1 MAGAASVLPFNRL
14 TAGEAGSSSISE
26 TASDSFQTIDEERGS
41 QRLSLERLRQWE
53 ELGYGMFIHYGM
65 STFDEKEHSLGDK
78 PSTLYAPTD
87 LNVEQWIKTA
97 SDAGMRYV
105 ILTAKHSSGHCLW
118 HSKYTDY
125 HTGTSS
131 DKTDVIAEYVKAC
144 AKYGIIPGLYYCSWD
159 DHQPMGS
166 QTPSYTE
173 WGKMSSTE
181 EYRRFQWNQVEELL
195 TQYGKIGEVW
205 IDIPG
210 MLPRDYR
217 HKLYNRIAELQPDA
231 LIVMNHGYGDGQKF
245 DVNYA
250 WPSDVVTIERW
261 LPNSETKYVKWRE
274 IEGKRYYM
282 PGEVCDPI
290 GHEWFFLKGDYP
302 RSDEELLGMYL
313 VSRTRGANFLLNVPP
328 DKTGQ
333 IPRMYVDALLTLRKN
348 ISLVTEKYR
357 V

>member
-1 MAGAASVLPFNRL
+1 MKRRDFIYTMAMAGAASAVPFNGL
-14 TAGEAGSSSISE
+14 KAGISE
-26 TASDSFQTIDEERGS
+26 NSPQEEKGN
-41 QRLSLERLRQWE
+41 QRLSLTRLHEWE
-53 ELGYGMFIHYGM
+53 ALGYGMFIHFGM

-78 PSTLYAPTD
+78 PSTLYAPTALD
-87 LNVEQWIKTA
+87 VDQWIKTA
-97 SDAGMRYV
+97 RDAGMKYV
-105 ILTAKHSSGHCLW
+105 ILTTKHSSGHCLW

-125 HTGTSS
+125 HVGTSG
-131 DKTDVIAEYVKAC
+131 DKTDVLAAFVKSC
-144 AKYGIIPGLYYCSWD
+144 DKYNIIPGFYYCSWD

-166 QTPSYTE
+166 QTPSHVPWNE
-173 WGKMSSTE
+173 MSSTE
-181 EYRRFQWNQVEELL
+181 AYRQFQWNQVEEIL

-217 HKLYNRIAELQPDA
+217 QKLYNQIAVWQPDA

-245 DVNYA
+245 DIDYA

-274 IEGKRYYM
+274 IEGKKYYL

-290 GHEWFFLKGDYP
+290 GHEWFFLKGDEP

-313 VSRTRGANFLLNVPP
+313 VARTRGANFLLNVPP

-333 IPRMYVDALLTLRKN
+333 IPQMYVDALMRLKRN
-348 ISLVTEKYR
+348 IGLVTEKFK